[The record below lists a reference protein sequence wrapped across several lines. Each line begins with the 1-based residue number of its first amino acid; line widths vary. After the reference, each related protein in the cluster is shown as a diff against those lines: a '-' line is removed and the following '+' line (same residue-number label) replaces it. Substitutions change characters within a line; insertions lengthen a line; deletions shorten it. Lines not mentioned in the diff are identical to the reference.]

1 MKVEIE
7 PSDIKSE
14 KKIGTTT
21 TLDHVGTLDDVA
33 YRVRDEGVVRYY
45 HIE

>member
-14 KKIGTTT
+14 KKADDRGRI
-21 TLDHVGTLDDVA
+21 TLGSGFAGKRVTVAVLDVD
-33 YRVRDEGVVRYY
+33 DE
-45 HIE
+45 ID